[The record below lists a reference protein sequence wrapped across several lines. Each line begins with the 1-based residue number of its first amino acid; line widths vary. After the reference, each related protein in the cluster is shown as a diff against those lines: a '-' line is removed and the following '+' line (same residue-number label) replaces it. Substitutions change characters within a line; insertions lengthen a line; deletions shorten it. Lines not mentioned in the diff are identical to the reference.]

1 MLPPTKLPI
10 IQQWSPVAVPPGVV
24 AAACPVLNPAEGL
37 QKRRAMKN
45 FQTGQDFLQR
55 MNLLLDNELTP
66 DVEREVLEEI
76 KTNPSYREMLSQE
89 QSFREFIRSR
99 IQRRKVSPSLVQ
111 SIKEKIHS
119 TSNGRSI

>member
-1 MLPPTKLPI
+1 
-10 IQQWSPVAVPPGVV
+10 
-24 AAACPVLNPAEGL
+24 
-37 QKRRAMKN
+37 MKN
-45 FQTGQDFLQR
+45 FQNGQDFIQR

-76 KTNPSYREMLSQE
+76 KTNPTYREMLSQE

>member
-1 MLPPTKLPI
+1 
-10 IQQWSPVAVPPGVV
+10 
-24 AAACPVLNPAEGL
+24 
-37 QKRRAMKN
+37 MKN
-45 FQTGQDFLQR
+45 FQTGQDFIQR

-76 KTNPSYREMLSQE
+76 KTNPTYREMLSQE